1 MSVPYA
7 ESVLDTHEVTN
18 QPPPCAGFNAYD
30 GDRALAEGVRREG
43 GAWAEPRLR
52 ALGAAAGDPEIQEEA
67 RLANRNIPELRT
79 FDAHGRR
86 IDFVAYHPAWH
97 RLMTLAY
104 GSAVHSLAWTERRKG
119 AHVARAALSYLWNQI
134 EPGVGCPTG
143 MSFAAIPALRADPA
157 LAAQWEA
164 PLLSTRYDPRP
175 VTVAEKSGATVGM
188 TFTEKQGGSDLRA
201 NATRAE
207 PAGDGAW
214 RLFGHKWFCSAPMSD
229 VFFTLAA
236 VGERPTCFLVPRS
249 LPDGTRNRFH
259 IQRLKDKCG
268 NRSNA
273 SSEIEFNGTLA
284 WRLGEEGRGIANA
297 IRMAHLTRFDFILS
311 SAGIMRQALGHAIHH
326 ARHRRAFQ
334 RALVDQPLMTSV
346 LADLALE
353 SEAALVLGLRIAR
366 AFDESAGDP
375 EAAHFERLLTSA
387 GKYWVCKRAPGF
399 VAEALEC
406 HGGIGFVE
414 ELPLARLYREAPLNG
429 IWEGTGNVIC
439 LDVVRALGRG
449 PGCAEALFA
458 ELDRA
463 RGADRRYDGFAA
475 ALKDDLKALAADEAR
490 ARELSERIALAVQAG
505 LLLRHAPGFVADAF
519 CASRLSGG
527 GGRQYGVLP
536 PGLPLRAIVARADVA
551 GDG

>member
-7 ESVLDTHEVTN
+7 ETVLDTHEVTN
-18 QPPPCAGFNAYD
+18 QPPPFAGFNAYD
-30 GDRALAEGVRREG
+30 GDRALVDGVRREG
-43 GAWAEPRLR
+43 GAWAEARLS
-52 ALGAAAGDPEIQEEA
+52 ALGAAVGDPEIQEEA
-67 RLANRNIPELRT
+67 RLANRHVPELRT

-86 IDFVAYHPAWH
+86 TDFVAFHPAWH

-104 GSAVHSLAWTERRKG
+104 GNAVHSLAWTERRKG
-119 AHVARAALSYLWNQI
+119 AQVARAALSYLWNQI

-157 LAAQWEA
+157 LAAQWEG

-175 VTVAEKSGATVGM
+175 VPVAEKSGATVGM

-207 PAGDGAW
+207 KADGAW
-214 RLFGHKWFCSAPMSD
+214 RLTGHKWFCSAPMSD
-229 VFFTLAA
+229 VFFTLAT
-236 VGERPTCFLVPRS
+236 VGDKPTCFLVPRS
-249 LPDGTRNRFH
+249 LPDGTRNRFF

-297 IRMAHLTRFDFILS
+297 IRMAHLTRFDFIFG
-311 SAGIMRQALGHAIHH
+311 SAGLMRQALGHAIHH

-334 RALVDQPLMTSV
+334 RALVDQPLMTGV

-353 SEAALVLGLRIAR
+353 SEAALVLGLRVAR
-366 AFDESAGDP
+366 ALDEAGGDAA
-375 EAAHFERLLTSA
+375 AAHFERLMTSVA
-387 GKYWVCKRAPGF
+387 KYWVCKRAPAF

-429 IWEGTGNVIC
+429 IWEGSGNVIC
-439 LDVVRALGRG
+439 LDVVRALHRD

-458 ELDRA
+458 ELDGA
-463 RGADRRYDGFAA
+463 RGADGRFDRCAA
-475 ALKDDLKALAADEAR
+475 ALKDDLPALVADEGR
-490 ARELSERIALAVQAG
+490 ARELAERIALAVQAG
-505 LLLRHAPGFVADAF
+505 LLLRHAPDFVADAF
-519 CASRLSGG
+519 CASRLAGA
-527 GGRQYGVLP
+527 GGRHFGALSRD
-536 PGLPLRAIVARADVA
+536 LPLRAVVDRAEVP
-551 GDG
+551 GNG